1 MGNKIGF
8 LTGVTIFL
16 LFAVPMVLEMQKTQ
30 VTLAAMQ
37 QLAQEVA
44 ILIEV
49 EGGQTSRVNQI
60 ISEATQQYEK
70 NKMNLDVNVQQ
81 LNGSTVAEKSQPATQ
96 FEVDVHVDYQAWFQ
110 EQDLVVQTSGII
122 LKR

>member
-8 LTGVTIFL
+8 LTGLTIFL

-44 ILIEV
+44 ILVEV
-49 EGGQTSRVNQI
+49 EGGQTARVNQI
-60 ISEATQQYEK
+60 IAETTQQYEA
-70 NKMNLDVNVQQ
+70 NRMNLDVNVQQ
-81 LNGSTVAEKSQPATQ
+81 VNGETVAEKSQPATQ
-96 FEVDVHVDYQAWFQ
+96 F
-110 EQDLVVQTSGII
+110 
-122 LKR
+122 